1 MKKEAEKK
9 DRANK
14 ISIKKEDVE
23 KIKNNSGSWGS
34 QRNATQ
40 MVTLVGG
47 KGTRRRKKQKG
58 KKRKCKG
65 RKNCKKT
72 QKVIQREE
80 NATCEKKEK
89 KWDG

>member
-14 ISIKKEDVE
+14 ISINKKDVE
-23 KIKNNSGSWGS
+23 KIKKNSGFWGS
-34 QRNATQ
+34 PRNTTQ
-40 MVTLVGG
+40 MVIQVGG

-65 RKNCKKT
+65 RKNCKKH
-72 QKVIQREE
+72 
-80 NATCEKKEK
+80 KKSSRRRRMLQARK
-89 KWDG
+89 KK